1 MALSEGARAFRDRMV
16 GVWEIEGERYVVFP
30 GSKGGLEAK
39 SLTTG
44 KEVGAGLPIS
54 GTKIGLLP
62 EDFKPE

>member
-1 MALSEGARAFRDRMV
+1 MV